1 VKMTGRT
8 QAEVE
13 AVALVTKKAAART
26 VRDQAIVAVEWRLQ
40 RYERQVAGNLA
51 TTDSAQTY
59 QALLTYVQD
68 LRDWPASPGF
78 PDQTTMPKEPA

>member
-1 VKMTGRT
+1 MKMTGRT
-8 QAEVE
+8 QAEVD
-13 AVALVTKKAAART
+13 AVALAAKKAAART
-26 VRDQAIVAVEWRLQ
+26 ARDQAIAAVDWRLQ

-59 QALLTYVQD
+59 QALLVYVQA

-78 PDQTTMPKEPA
+78 PDQTTMPKEPV